1 MEVNRWMD
9 LLHFYHFRGLK
20 FEYSSFDDEFI
31 SALYIQGWKWL
42 FIFFFL
48 LMNIHIHRHGFTN
61 VTLEIVFFGH
71 YPNTLF
77 LYTTNYNTTCVFI
90 WFFFSPFVLFVTIYF
105 TYKLSVS
112 SIGICNGSLLYW
124 LEPRPVEM

>member
-77 LYTTNYNTTCVFI
+77 LYTTNYNTTCVIKDFKIKNTNFI
-90 WFFFSPFVLFVTIYF
+90 FSFLMYACFSLHHKTTSTMGNQGSP
-105 TYKLSVS
+105 
-112 SIGICNGSLLYW
+112 NGGLHHW
-124 LEPRPVEM
+124 